1 MAQRGDQIKTN
12 FEYFQIQKWMLQ
24 TVWAEKADEKMGVI
38 CLVLMFPSWVMVL
51 KLSEK
56 MQFLQFCADHSKKSK
71 SIEEIYIYAS
81 EIYIYASDC
90 FLCDDLLCW
99 RY

>member
-1 MAQRGDQIKTN
+1 
-12 FEYFQIQKWMLQ
+12 
-24 TVWAEKADEKMGVI
+24 
-38 CLVLMFPSWVMVL
+38 MVL

-71 SIEEIYIYAS
+71 SVKDMYIYAS

-90 FLCDDLLCW
+90 FLL
-99 RY
+99 

>member
-1 MAQRGDQIKTN
+1 
-12 FEYFQIQKWMLQ
+12 
-24 TVWAEKADEKMGVI
+24 
-38 CLVLMFPSWVMVL
+38 MVL

-56 MQFLQFCADHSKKSK
+56 IQFLQFCADHSKKSK

-90 FLCDDLLCW
+90 FLYDDLLCW